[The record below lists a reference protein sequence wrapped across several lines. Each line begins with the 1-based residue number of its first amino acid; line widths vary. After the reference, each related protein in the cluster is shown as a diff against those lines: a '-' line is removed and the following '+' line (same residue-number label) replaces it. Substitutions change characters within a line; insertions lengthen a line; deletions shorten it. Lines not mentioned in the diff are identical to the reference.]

1 MDDSSSVSLALLVLS
16 ISLSALITL
25 IYTAINNV
33 RLSWLQ
39 DQVDEGNK
47 RAQRLIILLDA
58 KSRLMMTFN
67 LIIAI
72 LYVLAGVS
80 AAFAFLV
87 PAFEGTAPFTLPVA
101 IGLTFF
107 AAVVLLMMGS
117 ILPESLGT
125 VYSSRLAIFFTP
137 LMRTLA
143 ALFSPLT
150 WLLLRLS
157 RLIARLFGGADVVNT
172 VTEEEIMTLVNAGT
186 TGGTIEDEER
196 NMIYSVLQLDETNAR
211 ELMTPRID
219 IVSVEVNSTVTDAL
233 AFFIESG
240 YSRIP
245 VYEENID
252 NIVGLLY
259 AKDLLNMWKQRELM
273 DTQTV
278 RDYVR
283 PAHFVPET
291 IPADELLRDLRARN
305 VHMAI
310 VVDEYGGTSGLVTIE
325 NLIEEI
331 VGDIRDEYDVD
342 EEAEYMQ
349 MSELEYLCDASMDL
363 DDINEMFDLD
373 MDSDETDTLGGWVYF
388 KLGRVPDEGD
398 VIEDEDYTLTVA
410 EVDGRRIRK
419 VLLMLKPDVSK
430 SETDDK
436 ATEADEDTVI
446 VPPDQQDDD
455 DSHAIPDAS

>member
-16 ISLSALITL
+16 IFLSALITL

-33 RLSWLQ
+33 RLSWLN

-47 RAQRLIILLDA
+47 RAKRLIILLDA
-58 KSRLMMTFN
+58 KTRLMMTFN

-87 PAFEGTAPFTLPVA
+87 PAANGTAPFTTPVA
-101 IGLTFF
+101 LGLTFF
-107 AAVVLLMMGS
+107 AAVALLMMGS

-125 VYSSRLAIFFTP
+125 VYSSTLALFFTP
-137 LMRTLA
+137 LMRALTT
-143 ALFSPLT
+143 LFSPLT

-157 RLIARLFGGADVVNT
+157 RMIARLFGGADVVNT

-219 IVSVEVNSTVTDAL
+219 IISVEVNSTVTDAL
-233 AFFIESG
+233 ALFIESG

-259 AKDLLNMWKQRELM
+259 AKDLLNMWQQRELI
-273 DTQTV
+273 DQQTV

-325 NLIEEI
+325 NLVEEI

-342 EEAEYMQ
+342 EEVEYMQ

-363 DDINEMFDLD
+363 DDINDLFDLD

-398 VIEDEDYTLTVA
+398 VIEEEDYTLTVA
-410 EVDGRRIRK
+410 EIDGRRIRK
-419 VLLMLKPDVSK
+419 VLLMLKPEPREDRDAPADNDTETESVS
-430 SETDDK
+430 S
-436 ATEADEDTVI
+436 
-446 VPPDQQDDD
+446 DQQDND
-455 DSHAIPDAS
+455 DSQIIPDAS